1 MTKKVLI
8 LGLALGLM
16 ACSATTAIPIDDAYY
31 APSIENPS
39 PASPTS
45 PASST
50 STTSTTSPSIEYVN
64 VQDTTVT
71 IRIK

>member
-50 STTSTTSPSIEYVN
+50 STTSTSIEYVN

>member
-8 LGLALGLM
+8 LGLVFGLCGC
-16 ACSATTAIPIDDAYY
+16 ASTQLPPIDDAYY

-39 PASPTS
+39 PQTTQSNQSTPSPQT
-45 PASST
+45 
-50 STTSTTSPSIEYVN
+50 IEYIN